1 MQLLANV
8 GICRIFGI
16 CALPARYLKYCGKIN
31 EIEDD
36 RKRPRARNVLYTLE
50 TVCLFYCL

>member
-8 GICRIFGI
+8 GICRIYGI

-36 RKRPRARNVLYTLE
+36 RKRPRA
-50 TVCLFYCL
+50 